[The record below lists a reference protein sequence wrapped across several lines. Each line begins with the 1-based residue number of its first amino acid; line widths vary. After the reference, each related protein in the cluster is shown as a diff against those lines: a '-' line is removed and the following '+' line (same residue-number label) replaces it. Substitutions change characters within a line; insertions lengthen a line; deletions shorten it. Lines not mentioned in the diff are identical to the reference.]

1 MLLLAELNTW
11 NTYARFLAITA
22 EIDTNIH
29 FLIKSIEEPKVNF
42 DFELVVFKT

>member
-29 FLIKSIEEPKVNF
+29 FLHKSIEDPKVNF
-42 DFELVVFKT
+42 DFVLKT